1 MPLGGEWVEY
11 GLTNLLISGS
21 TSFYAIDLD

>member
-11 GLTNLLISGS
+11 GLASLFIGGS
-21 TSFYAIDLD
+21 TSLYAIDLD